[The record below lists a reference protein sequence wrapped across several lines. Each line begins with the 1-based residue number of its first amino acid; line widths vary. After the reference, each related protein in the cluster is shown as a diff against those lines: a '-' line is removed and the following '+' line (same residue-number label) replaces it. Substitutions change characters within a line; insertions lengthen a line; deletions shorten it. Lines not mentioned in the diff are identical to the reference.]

1 MSDQKNL
8 FFTKSRDSCGNN
20 LIWTHTQK
28 KNTNYK
34 IEIITYKKSL
44 KKIEDAL

>member
-1 MSDQKNL
+1 MN
-8 FFTKSRDSCGNN
+8 
-20 LIWTHTQK
+20 THKK